1 MAVREGVAPQFVSVG
16 QDSLQIIQPIQGAGR
31 PVGTKEPQS
40 RIVRS
45 GESVAAQNGA
55 ASQESGTREIIES
68 ERDQGPLGA
77 DRKRFSE
84 HQSRR
89 FSLVIIVKSCP
100 RILRRHM
107 VLLASYD
114 CDFLEA

>member
-1 MAVREGVAPQFVSVG
+1 VRWAIWTATRHQRERVVCFPRA
-16 QDSLQIIQPIQGAGR
+16 I
-31 PVGTKEPQS
+31 
-40 RIVRS
+40 
-45 GESVAAQNGA
+45 AAQAMLRRRGVSTTLYYGA
-55 ASQESGTREIIES
+55 ASQEGGTREIIES
-68 ERDQGPLGA
+68 ERDQRPLGA

-100 RILRRHM
+100 RISRRHI

-114 CDFLEA
+114 GDFEKLKLLKVCV

>member
-1 MAVREGVAPQFVSVG
+1 MAVREGVAPQFMAIG
-16 QDSLQIIQPIQGAGR
+16 QDSLQIIQQIQGAGR

-40 RIVRS
+40 CIVRS

-55 ASQESGTREIIES
+55 TSQEGGTREIIES
-68 ERDQGPLGA
+68 ERDQRPLGA

-84 HQSRR
+84 HQSAR

-107 VLLASYD
+107 ALLANYD
-114 CDFLEA
+114 GDF